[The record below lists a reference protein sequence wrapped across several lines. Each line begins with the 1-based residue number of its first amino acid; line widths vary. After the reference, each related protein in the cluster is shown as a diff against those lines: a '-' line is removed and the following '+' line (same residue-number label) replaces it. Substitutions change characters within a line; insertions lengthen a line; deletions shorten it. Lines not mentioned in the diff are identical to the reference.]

1 MLSASFIDSNKNF
14 NSILKINFYF
24 VHSEKRL
31 WVHQQ
36 RLHRRKDAV
45 QQPLPPSLLSGF
57 VSFNQIQF
65 NINNLLRY
73 QKWLDYH
80 GRLYWTQSFE
90 IGYLE
95 PNAAQQPL
103 TPSLLL
109 GFAIASL
116 DQMQFDNLLR
126 FQNWLD
132 YHRRSHRSL
141 RFAHNFLTKKYS
153 SATLTVLVP
162 LDCHQVLQL
171 IIASMQNSPK
181 LALVA

>member
-1 MLSASFIDSNKNF
+1 MHL
-14 NSILKINFYF
+14 
-24 VHSEKRL
+24 EERL
-31 WVHQQ
+31 WVHQHH
-36 RLHRRKDAV
+36 LHRRKDAV

-95 PNAAQQPL
+95 PNAVQQP
-103 TPSLLL
+103 PSLLS

-116 DQMQFDNLLR
+116 DPMQFNNLIR
-126 FQNWLD
+126 FQNWWIITED
-132 YHRRSHRSL
+132 HTDHYVL
-141 RFAHNFLTKKYS
+141 RTIFWPKNIVQQPFNR
-153 SATLTVLVP
+153 VLAP

-171 IIASMQNSPK
+171 IIA
-181 LALVA
+181 